1 MNPEFLELLISDGLP
16 ITNTSRFEL
25 LTGGVSSEIY
35 RIDTEGKTFVVKRA
49 LEKLKVKSDW
59 FADVSRNDFEI
70 KYLKYVAQFLP
81 DAIPKLLGQGQ
92 SYFVMEFLDQGF
104 SNWKTLL
111 IGGDFQE
118 AHAKEAGKL
127 LGKIHQH
134 SYSNHTIAKQFN
146 SLQNFTQLR
155 ISPYLVHCAERHPLV
170 AQEILNE
177 AERLKNTH
185 ECLVHGDYSPKNILI
200 SKKRMVIVDCE
211 VAFYG
216 DAAFDIAFL
225 SSHLLLKGLYHAP
238 HDTNLEHLVK
248 AFLLAYEKERHGI
261 RDFKELQRRT
271 AILLPM
277 LLLAR
282 IDGKSP
288 VEYLSPNKK
297 ALAREFA
304 LKQIA
309 GKNPELQAII
319 QTWFKNLRNSTKL
332 KTEND

>member
-1 MNPEFLELLISDGLP
+1 MNPEFLEQLIADGLP
-16 ITNTSRFEL
+16 ISKTSRFEL

-35 RIDTEGKTFVVKRA
+35 RIDTDRKIFVVKRA
-49 LEKLKVKSDW
+49 LKKLKVKSDW

-70 KYLKYVAQFLP
+70 KYLEYVAQFLP
-81 DAIPKLLGQGQ
+81 NAVPKLLGRG
-92 SYFVMEFLDQGF
+92 SGYFVMEFLDQGF

-111 IGGDFQE
+111 MGGDFQE
-118 AHAKEAGKL
+118 THAQEAGRV

-134 SYSNHTIAKQFN
+134 SYSDKAVAKQFN

-155 ISPYLVHCAERHPLV
+155 ISPYLLHCAERHPLV
-170 AQEILNE
+170 APEILKE
-177 AERLKNTH
+177 AERLKNTQ

-200 SKKRMVIVDCE
+200 SKKRMVVVDCE

-238 HDTNLEHLVK
+238 RYTNLEHFVK
-248 AFLLAYEKERHGI
+248 AFLLTYEKERDGTY
-261 RDFKELQRRT
+261 DFQELQKRT
-271 AILLPM
+271 ARLLPM

-282 IDGKSP
+282 VDGKSP
-288 VEYLSPNKK
+288 VEYLSPDKQ
-297 ALAREFA
+297 ALTREFA

-309 GKNPELQAII
+309 GKDPGLQAII
-319 QTWFKNLRNSTKL
+319 QTWFKTLQNATYL
-332 KTEND
+332 KAQK

>member
-49 LEKLKVKSDW
+49 LKKLKVKSDW

-70 KYLKYVAQFLP
+70 KYLKYVAQFFP
-81 DAIPKLLGQGQ
+81 DAVPKLLGKGQG
-92 SYFVMEFLDQGF
+92 YFVMEFLDQGF

-111 IGGDFQE
+111 MSRNFRETHAQE
-118 AHAKEAGKL
+118 VGRL
-127 LGKIHQH
+127 LGRIHQY
-134 SYSNHTIAKQFN
+134 SYFDKAVAKQFN
-146 SLQNFTQLR
+146 SLQNFVQLR
-155 ISPYLVHCAERHPLV
+155 ISPYLLYCAENHPLV
-170 AQEILNE
+170 AEEILKE

-200 SKKRMVIVDCE
+200 SGKRTVIVDCE

-248 AFLLAYEKERHGI
+248 TFLLAYEKEREGI
-261 RDFKELQRRT
+261 RDFRELQKRIAT
-271 AILLPM
+271 LLPM

-288 VEYLSPNKK
+288 VEYLDPNKQ

-319 QTWFKNLRNSTKL
+319 QAWFKNLKNSTNLNGK
-332 KTEND
+332 

>member
-1 MNPEFLELLISDGLP
+1 MNPEFLEQLASDGIP
-16 ITNTSRFEL
+16 ITKTSRFEL

-49 LEKLKVKSDW
+49 LKKLKVQLDW

-70 KYLKYVAQFLP
+70 KYLEYVSQLLP
-81 DAIPKLLGQGQ
+81 DAVPRLLGKGQG
-92 SYFVMEFLDQGF
+92 YFVMEFLDKGF

-111 IGGDFQE
+111 MEGEFQE
-118 AHAKEAGKL
+118 AHAREAGRL

-134 SYSNHTIAKQFN
+134 SYSENIIAKQFN
-146 SLQNFTQLR
+146 SLQNFAQLR
-155 ISPYLVHCAERHPLV
+155 ISPYLMHCAERHPLV
-170 AQEILNE
+170 AQEILKE
-177 AERLKNTH
+177 AERLKSTN
-185 ECLVHGDYSPKNILI
+185 ECLIHGDYSPKNILI
-200 SKKRMVIVDCE
+200 SGKRMVIVDCE

-216 DAAFDIAFL
+216 DAVFDVAFL

-238 HDTNLEHLVK
+238 SNTNLENLVNT
-248 AFLLAYEKERHGI
+248 FLATYGKERNGFQ
-261 RDFKELQRRT
+261 DFQELQKRT

-288 VEYLSPNKK
+288 VEYLDPNKQ

-309 GKNPELQAII
+309 GKNPELQEII
-319 QTWFKNLRNSTKL
+319 QAWFKNLKNPMNLSGK
-332 KTEND
+332 